1 MLRIPDQNTCYLFP
15 LMKEQTTPEKLIR
28 DLDKASGVRAIDTF
42 IINRIVISLFYLFIY
57 FYFYFF
63 DNFE

>member
-15 LMKEQTTPEKLIR
+15 LMKEQTTPEQLIR

-42 IINRIVISLFYLFIY
+42 TINSIVISLFYLFIY

-63 DNFE
+63 ANFE

>member
-1 MLRIPDQNTCYLFP
+1 MLRIPEENTCYLFP
-15 LMKEQTTPEKLIR
+15 LVKEQTTPEKLIR

-42 IINRIVISLFYLFIY
+42 AIHRIVISLFYLFIY
-57 FYFYFF
+57 FIIFF